1 LHYLQDRWQ
10 SAPDILVSIIADE
23 ECIGWGDY
31 PTNKLQG
38 QPSLKAPAVKADEI
52 NQLSKGY

>member
-23 ECIGWGDY
+23 ECIGCGDY

-38 QPSLKAPAVKADEI
+38 QPAVKA
-52 NQLSKGY
+52 QQ